1 MKAALISIGN
11 ELLNGRTVNSNATFI
26 GGKLFEIGVRVR
38 EIFTI
43 RDEPESI
50 TNALTAALATNQ
62 IVLVTG
68 GLGPTHDDITKKVI
82 AGYFD
87 SKLIFDESIVQRI
100 EQKFRER
107 GMRMP
112 ETNREQGF
120 VPETATLIDNPV
132 GTAPGLHFRQN
143 GSHIFAM
150 PGVPREMRAMVTDYI
165 LPLLSSEFQLKPT
178 ETRLFRTTRIPESG
192 IYERCQHFLDEFS
205 DLEIAFLPK
214 FTGVDIRVTLPA
226 IGDFSE
232 KIAAFEQKLTQT
244 IGKYIFTTEEDAMEA
259 TVGKLLKSQNLTLS
273 VAESCTGGLI
283 QQQITSVAGS
293 SDYFSGG
300 VVSYSNESKIKLL
313 GVSPAALEK
322 YGAVSEIVAQ
332 QMAEGIRQ
340 SLGTDFGISTT
351 GIAGPGGGTA
361 EKPVGLIFIGLAT
374 PDGTVVRQFN
384 LGKDRHINQQQTAIF
399 ALDMLRRRLN
409 GIPA

>member
-165 LPLLSSEFQLKPT
+165 LPLLAREFQLKPT
-178 ETRLFRTTRIPESG
+178 ETRLFR
-192 IYERCQHFLDEFS
+192 
-205 DLEIAFLPK
+205 
-214 FTGVDIRVTLPA
+214 
-226 IGDFSE
+226 
-232 KIAAFEQKLTQT
+232 
-244 IGKYIFTTEEDAMEA
+244 
-259 TVGKLLKSQNLTLS
+259 
-273 VAESCTGGLI
+273 
-283 QQQITSVAGS
+283 
-293 SDYFSGG
+293 
-300 VVSYSNESKIKLL
+300 
-313 GVSPAALEK
+313 
-322 YGAVSEIVAQ
+322 
-332 QMAEGIRQ
+332 
-340 SLGTDFGISTT
+340 
-351 GIAGPGGGTA
+351 
-361 EKPVGLIFIGLAT
+361 
-374 PDGTVVRQFN
+374 
-384 LGKDRHINQQQTAIF
+384 
-399 ALDMLRRRLN
+399 
-409 GIPA
+409 